1 MIGKELYVEAET
13 EAGLVVIAAAKG
25 DSLKFVGMMKQI
37 QTFHVSLVDIVF
49 V

>member
-1 MIGKELYVEAET
+1 MIGKELYVKAET
-13 EAGLVVIAAAKG
+13 EAWLVGIAAAEG

-37 QTFHVSLVDIVF
+37 QKFHASLVDIVF